1 MRKKIAFCAKSNNQ
15 TEEFYDKKTGHK
27 VHSPFLAGVVD
38 DVNYEESLKAFAFLL
53 NSRCNVSLEKTVELI
68 SEMTGGE
75 LRLSVG
81 MVNGLCREFSA
92 KSKGEQNRLFQALLD
107 APAMYADGTTV
118 KINGKNAQVFV
129 GCNDGAVMYF
139 AKENKGA

>member
-1 MRKKIAFCAKSNNQ
+1 MCAVVTQYQ

-81 MVNGLCREFSA
+81 MV
-92 KSKGEQNRLFQALLD
+92 
-107 APAMYADGTTV
+107 
-118 KINGKNAQVFV
+118 KIGRAHV
-129 GCNDGAVMYF
+129 
-139 AKENKGA
+139 